1 MSGFIEHFHFLR
13 PMWLLALLLLPL
25 LAWLWRRRLRHADP
39 WRRICDPQ
47 LLPHLSQGSEGRLQ
61 AGLMPWL
68 AGAGF
73 ALGVLALAGPAFRMA
88 PQAVVR
94 LQSPLVIAVDLS
106 DHMRA
111 ADLKPERIARVRFK
125 LADLLAHRKEGQTAL
140 IGYAGDA
147 FTVAPLTDDAGSL
160 ADLATAL
167 SPDIMPLQGQRADRA
182 IELAMQLLRDAGHA
196 RGDLLIFTD
205 QVDARGLDAA
215 ARAEAA
221 GLRVSALGVGTAKG
235 APVSQPR
242 GGFLPD
248 GRGGILLPKLDS
260 TSLMALARAGGGR
273 YAELRV
279 DDADLRSLGMLE
291 ARADADAVADV
302 ADASRQAWHDEG
314 PWLLLLLLPLAALAF
329 RRGWLG
335 CVLVVLML
343 PGRPAQALDWSSLWQ
358 RPDQRAWQALQQG
371 DAETARALAQD
382 PAIGG
387 AAAYRAG
394 EYDAAIQDFAA
405 AEGATADY
413 NRGNAL
419 AKAEQYQQAID
430 AYDQA
435 LAQQADFPDAIANRN
450 AVEDWMRQAQKQ
462 KPQNQQQQG
471 QDGRQQDGNS
481 GGQSGQDE
489 QDASASQ
496 DPSQAGN
503 EDGGPQDGSEQQ
515 KQQQD
520 EQQQGDEQQGDEQ
533 QGDEQTEQ
541 QQGQQPQKSSDGSAS
556 DESAGSP
563 ESDEDAQARADD
575 QQAGQSSTGRERAD
589 GDSEPPQ
596 PNKDD
601 AKTEEASQ
609 RYAQQMQQALDQTE
623 LGDEQAPK
631 ALLSTEEREQQQAME
646 HLLQRVPDDPGGLLR
661 RKFQLEYQR
670 RQQEGGRQ

>member
-47 LLPHLSQGSEGRLQ
+47 LLPHLSQGSEGRLH
-61 AGLMPWL
+61 AGPVPWL
-68 AGAGF
+68 AGAGLV
-73 ALGVLALAGPAFRMA
+73 LGVLALAGPAFRMA

-111 ADLKPERIARVRFK
+111 TDLKPDRMARVRFK
-125 LADLLAHRKEGQTAL
+125 LADLLARRKEGQTAL

-147 FTVAPLTDDAGSL
+147 FTVAPLTDDAGAL
-160 ADLATAL
+160 ADLAAAL
-167 SPDIMPLQGQRADRA
+167 SPDVMPLQGQRADRA
-182 IELAMQLLRDAGHA
+182 IELALQLLRDAGHSH
-196 RGDLLIFTD
+196 GDLLIFTD

-215 ARAEAA
+215 RRAQAA
-221 GLRVSALGVGTAKG
+221 GLRVSVLGVGTAKG
-235 APVSQPR
+235 APVPQPR

-248 GRGGILLPKLDS
+248 SQGGILLPKLD
-260 TSLMALARAGGGR
+260 TESLLALARTGTGR

-279 DDADLRSLGMLE
+279 DDADLRSLGILQ
-291 ARADADAVADV
+291 ARTDADAATQV

-343 PGRPAQALDWSSLWQ
+343 PGRPAHAFDWASLWQ
-358 RPDQRAWQALQQG
+358 RADQRAWQALQHG

-382 PAIGG
+382 PALAG

-394 EYDAAIQDFAA
+394 DYDAAVQGFAA
-405 AEGATADY
+405 GGGATADY

-419 AKAEQYQQAID
+419 AKAGHYQQAID

-435 LAQQADFPDAIANRN
+435 LAQQPDFPDAIANRK
-450 AVEDWMRQAQKQ
+450 AVEDWLRQAQDQ
-462 KPQNQQQQG
+462 QPQDQQQQG
-471 QDGRQQDGNS
+471 QDGEPQDDGS
-481 GGQSGQDE
+481 AGQSDQDKE
-489 QDASASQ
+489 GASASQ
-496 DPSQAGN
+496 DPAQASG
-503 EDGGPQDGSEQQ
+503 EDGAPQDDSG
-515 KQQQD
+515 QQD
-520 EQQQGDEQQGDEQ
+520 QQPQD
-533 QGDEQTEQ
+533 Q
-541 QQGQQPQKSSDGSAS
+541 QQGQQKQGEQKKGEQSSQASDSSAS
-556 DESAGSP
+556 DHPSGSLEP
-563 ESDEDAQARADD
+563 QEGTQDQSGNQRDAQPASGRDGADDDSQPSQPSKDDAQA
-575 QQAGQSSTGRERAD
+575 
-589 GDSEPPQ
+589 
-596 PNKDD
+596 
-601 AKTEEASQ
+601 EEASQ
-609 RYAQQMQQALDQTE
+609 RYAQQMQQALDQAE
-623 LGDEQAPK
+623 PGEEQA
-631 ALLSTEEREQQQAME
+631 AQAALSTEEREQQQAME

-670 RQQEGGRQ
+670 RQQLGGRQ

>member
-13 PMWLLALLLLPL
+13 PMWLLALLLLPW

-61 AGLMPWL
+61 AGLVSWL
-68 AGAGF
+68 AGAGL
-73 ALGVLALAGPAFRMA
+73 ALVVLALAGPAFRMA

-111 ADLKPERIARVRFK
+111 ADLKPDRMARVRFK
-125 LADLLAHRKEGQTAL
+125 LADLLARRREGQTAL

-215 ARAEAA
+215 GRAEAA

-248 GRGGILLPKLDS
+248 GRGGILLPKLDTES
-260 TSLMALARAGGGR
+260 MKALARAGGGR

-291 ARADADAVADV
+291 ARAGADADAVADV

-343 PGRPAQALDWSSLWQ
+343 PGRPAQAFDWTSLWQ
-358 RPDQRAWQALQQG
+358 RPDQRAWQALQKG

-394 EYDAAIQDFAA
+394 DYDAAVQGFAA

-435 LAQQADFPDAIANRN
+435 LAQQPAFPDAIANRK
-450 AVEDWMRQAQKQ
+450 AVEDWLSQAQKQ
-462 KPQNQQQQG
+462 KPQNQPQQG
-471 QDGRQQDGNS
+471 QDGEQKDGDS
-481 GGQSGQDE
+481 AGQSGHDE
-489 QDASASQ
+489 KDASASQ
-496 DPSQAGN
+496 DPSEAANKEG
-503 EDGGPQDGSEQQ
+503 EPQDGSEQEGE
-515 KQQQD
+515 QQD
-520 EQQQGDEQQGDEQ
+520 DQQGDQQK
-533 QGDEQTEQ
+533 
-541 QQGQQPQKSSDGSAS
+541 GQQPQQAGDGSAS
-556 DESAGSP
+556 DDSAGSP
-563 ESDEDAQARADD
+563 ESDDDAKAQAGD
-575 QQAGQSSTGRERAD
+575 QPDGRSSSGRDRAD
-589 GDSEPPQ
+589 GDSELPQ
-596 PNKDD
+596 PSKDD
-601 AKTEEASQ
+601 AKTKEASQ
-609 RYAQQMQQALDQTE
+609 RYAQQMQEALDQTDP
-623 LGDEQAPK
+623 GDKQA
-631 ALLSTEEREQQQAME
+631 AQAALSTEEREQQQAME
-646 HLLQRVPDDPGGLLR
+646 NLLQRVPDDPGGLLR